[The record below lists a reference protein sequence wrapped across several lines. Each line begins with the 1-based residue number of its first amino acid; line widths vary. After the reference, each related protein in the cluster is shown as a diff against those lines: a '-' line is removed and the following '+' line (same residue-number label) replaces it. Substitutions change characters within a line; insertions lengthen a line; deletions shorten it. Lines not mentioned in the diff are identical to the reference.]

1 MSTASLS
8 LVAATIETS
17 DQPDTDQTTTTD
29 TDTDTDTIGENAD
42 VELVAPPEA
51 VAEYKD
57 PHELIID
64 ENVRMS
70 FDLDDY
76 PEQEASIRVRGVRAP
91 ALAQRGADGKIRVYD
106 GQLRV
111 LLARKVGLAQV
122 PVWITPADPDVVDNE
137 QRIERLLDQITLNDR
152 RIPLPEV
159 DRARGIALMLE
170 LGATP
175 TRIAQGLAR
184 KRGEVAKTGAIGASQ
199 TATRLLAE
207 RQFDLDQLAVIADY
221 DARGDTDA
229 VTRLENAGRWDF
241 GYTRRLIDNER
252 ATTRDRL
259 ETALAYAVYGFGIL
273 TTEPDTDTGYL
284 PIERLVTE
292 AGEPVTVE
300 HLYTDPTLWVVWLAV
315 ERGRL
320 LVDTESGAHVAI
332 EDVDWS
338 TRANPDATPADGL
351 RHVDTVT
358 RADKWTPTYYL
369 PEKALPGSGFTI
381 LATAPDPE
389 AEAAVVAAREQ
400 ARLDRRRVRVLNERG
415 EAVNERRYEFLPRLL
430 AGATLPR
437 DTAAFVAE
445 TLAHRLAF
453 DERAQVSALLGI
465 EASTESLV
473 AAIRAASPN
482 RAWKI
487 VLAMQVAIAEL
498 KIGKSLWR
506 DGGESTG
513 RYLRFLSEAATELN
527 ARTGDTDFALVEV
540 EQAAAKLID
549 YRDIDIES

>member
-1 MSTASLS
+1 MST
-8 LVAATIETS
+8 TGT
-17 DQPDTDQTTTTD
+17 
-29 TDTDTDTIGENAD
+29 G
-42 VELVAPPEA
+42 
-51 VAEYKD
+51 
-57 PHELIID
+57 
-64 ENVRMS
+64 
-70 FDLDDY
+70 
-76 PEQEASIRVRGVRAP
+76 
-91 ALAQRGADGKIRVYD
+91 
-106 GQLRV
+106 V
-111 LLARKVGLAQV
+111 LLARRVGLESV
-122 PVWITPADPDVVDNE
+122 PVWITPADPDVEDNE

-159 DRARGIALMLE
+159 DRARGIAMMLE

-184 KRGEVAKTGAIGASQ
+184 KRGEVTKTGAIGASQ

-207 RQFDLDQLAVIADY
+207 QQFDLDQLAVIANY
-221 DARGDTDA
+221 DTRGDTDA
-229 VTRLENAGRWDF
+229 VTRLENAGRWNF
-241 GYTRRLIDNER
+241 AYTRRLIDNER
-252 ATTRDRL
+252 TTTKDRL
-259 ETALAYAVYGFGIL
+259 ETGLAYAVYGFGIL
-273 TTEPDTDTGYL
+273 TNEPNPDTGYL
-284 PIERLVTE
+284 PIDRLVTE

-320 LVDTESGAHVAI
+320 LIDTETGAHVAI
-332 EDVDWS
+332 EDVDWN
-338 TRANPDATPADGL
+338 TRGNPAAQPGEGL

-358 RADKWTPTYYL
+358 RADEWTPTYYL
-369 PEKALPGSGFTI
+369 PEKALPGSGFT
-381 LATAPDPE
+381 LVATEPDPE
-389 AEAAVVAAREQ
+389 AEASAVAAREQ

-415 EAVNERRYEFLPRLL
+415 EAANERRHEFLPRLL

-445 TLAHRLAF
+445 TLAHRLGV

-465 EASTESLV
+465 EASSEALV
-473 AAIRAASPN
+473 VAIRAASPN

-513 RYLRFLSEAATELN
+513 RYLRFLSEAATELTI
-527 ARTGDTDFALVEV
+527 RTGDTDFALVEV
-540 EQAAAKLID
+540 EQAAAGLID
-549 YRDIDIES
+549 YRDINIES